1 MNLNIG
7 KALDRLKKLTSEQK
21 KIIYISVIMALFLF
35 FFWAFVYNP
44 QSKKFAAIKRELTET
59 EQQIAQIMSI
69 ASGRNLA
76 DAVGELNKNLVQV
89 TSMLPAEETTV
100 ISSLSQDARRL
111 RIEVKNIIPSGRQ
124 VLENKVSGY
133 VIEELP
139 ISMSLICEYRV
150 LGEYLNILRNKF
162 PVLVRVKQLYIKGKG
177 EGTPNLD
184 ISLQLVTYLAKPK

>member
-1 MNLNIG
+1 MNLKIVNI
-7 KALDRLKKLTSEQK
+7 LDRLKKLTNEQK
-21 KIIYISVIMALFLF
+21 KIIYISAIMALFLF
-35 FFWAFVYNP
+35 FFWTFVYNP
-44 QSKKFAAIKRELTET
+44 QSKKFSTIKRELTEA

-69 ASGRNLA
+69 AAGRNLA
-76 DAVGELNKNLVQV
+76 DAVGELNKNLMEV

-100 ISSLSQDARRL
+100 ISSLSQAARRL
-111 RIEVKNIIPSGRQ
+111 KIEVKNIIPSGRQ

-162 PVLVRVKQLYIKGKG
+162 PVLVRVKQLDIKGKG

-184 ISLQLVTYLAKPK
+184 ISLQIVTYLAKPK